1 MINAADL
8 ISSITDDDINW
19 VCQLMNLQELD
30 ESRKDYL
37 KSLTTLDVSACPGSG
52 KTTLL
57 VAKLAIIAR
66 KWNHPTRGLC
76 VLSHTNVAREEI
88 ERRLGGNEVCQ
99 KLLSYPHFIDT
110 IHAFVNRF
118 LATPWLLSSGYK
130 LTAIDNDMTVG
141 VRRRF
146 LGHRDYHSLNGYL
159 ERNHSSFDKLRLG
172 NADFSNPLSGFP
184 SGPHTQTYQ
193 SAAAAI
199 RHSSEQGYFCY
210 DEIFVLGGAL
220 LDQHPEI
227 STILTQRF
235 PFVLIDEMQDTSPI
249 QNAFLSRIFSR
260 NSVANCVHRVGDP
273 NQSIYEGDA
282 LTGPDAFPDTQRC
295 LSISNSFRFDQS
307 IANIANRLAF
317 HPINPTGLIGV
328 REITAGETSP
338 HTIFVF
344 PDDDTSGVLDAYGQH
359 LLETFGQVEIRG
371 SMVTAIGAVHKEY
384 DDIAPGHRHYPKT
397 VCHYWDGYQTSTASS
412 TFKPETL
419 AEYFMVAQIRR
430 GIGSTLHRSVN
441 FAAQGIAHLANL
453 AAGHS
458 VYRSQTRI
466 HREIDTNLIQHEASK
481 RIYHEL
487 IRRFVIDAEEL
498 NQVTWQTLYPDLLA
512 LGASLG
518 GANQAQAVHD
528 FLSWSV
534 SPELSEQVA
543 QADTQTSS
551 TNIYR
556 YSNGNDLVDI
566 RLGSIH
572 MAKGETHLATLVL
585 ETFNN
590 SHFLHSLLPWLLDR
604 KCNGTGGMNDAAKKR
619 LLSLYVAMTRP
630 THLLCLAMRRTS
642 FGTDS
647 QLIQT
652 QERLAGLGWT
662 VRVI

>member
-8 ISSITDDDINW
+8 ISPITDADIDW

-30 ESRKDYL
+30 EPRKSYL
-37 KSLTTLDVSACPGSG
+37 KSLNTLDVCACPGSG

-57 VAKLAIIAR
+57 VAKLAIIAK
-66 KWNHPTRGLC
+66 KWKHPTRGLC

-88 ERRLGGNEVCQ
+88 ERRLGSNEVCQ

-130 LTAIDNDMTVG
+130 LTAIDNDLTIS

-146 LGHRDYHSLNGYL
+146 LGHRFHTLNGYL
-159 ERNHSSFDKLRLG
+159 GRLHLTFEGLRLG
-172 NADFSNPLSGFP
+172 NADFSNPLNRFP
-184 SGPHTQTYQ
+184 SGPHTPTHQL
-193 SAAAAI
+193 AAAAI
-199 RHSSEQGYFCY
+199 KHSSEQGYFCY

-220 LDQHPEI
+220 LDQNPDI
-227 STILTQRF
+227 TTILTQRF
-235 PFVLIDEMQDTSPI
+235 PFVLIDEMQDTSAM
-249 QNAFLSRIFSR
+249 QNNFLSRIFSR
-260 NSVANCVHRVGDP
+260 NSAAICVHRVGDP

-282 LTGPDAFPDTQRC
+282 LTGPDAFPDTARC

-307 IANIANRLAF
+307 IANIANRFAF
-317 HPINPTGLIGV
+317 HAITPNGLIGV
-328 REITAGETSP
+328 REIAADETSP
-338 HTIFVF
+338 HTIFIF
-344 PDDDTSGVLDAYGQH
+344 PDDHTSVVLDAYGQH
-359 LLETFGQVEIRG
+359 LLDTFPQVEIRG
-371 SMVTAIGAVHKEY
+371 SMMTAIGAVHKEY
-384 DDIAPGHRHYPKT
+384 EDIGPGHRHYPKT
-397 VCHYWDGYQTSTASS
+397 VSHYWGAYQTSTASS

-458 VYRSQTRI
+458 IYRSQARI

-487 IRRFVIDAEEL
+487 IRRFIIDAEEL
-498 NQVTWQTLYPDLLA
+498 NQATWQTLYPDLLA
-512 LGASLG
+512 LGGSLG
-518 GANQAQAVHD
+518 GGNQAQAVQA

-534 SPELSEQVA
+534 SPELLEQVA

-556 YSNGNDLVDI
+556 YTNGTDLVDI

-590 SHFLHSLLPWLLDR
+590 SHFLHSLLPWLLGTNS
-604 KCNGTGGMNDAAKKR
+604 NGTRGMSDAAKKR

-642 FGTDS
+642 FGTDT
-647 QLIQT
+647 QLIQA
-652 QERLAGLGWT
+652 QERLSGLGWT

>member
-8 ISSITDDDINW
+8 ISPITDADIDW

-30 ESRKDYL
+30 EPRKNYL

-66 KWNHPTRGLC
+66 KWKHPTRGLC

-130 LTAIDNDMTVG
+130 LTAIDNDLTIG

-146 LGHRDYHSLNGYL
+146 LGHRYHTLNGYL
-159 ERNHSSFDKLRLG
+159 GRLHLTFESLRLG
-172 NADFSNPLSGFP
+172 NADFSNPLNGFP
-184 SGPHTQTYQ
+184 SGPHTPMHQL
-193 SAAAAI
+193 AAAAI
-199 RHSSEQGYFCY
+199 KHSSEQGYFCY

-227 STILTQRF
+227 SIILAQRF
-235 PFVLIDEMQDTSPI
+235 PFVLIDEMQDTSAM
-249 QNAFLSRIFSR
+249 QNSFLSRMFSR
-260 NSVANCVHRVGDP
+260 NSPAICVHRVGDP
-273 NQSIYEGDA
+273 NQAIYEGDA
-282 LTGPDAFPDTQRC
+282 LMGPDAFPDNARC
-295 LSISNSFRFDQS
+295 LCISNSFRFDQS

-317 HPINPTGLIGV
+317 HEINPNGLIGV
-328 REITAGETSP
+328 REIAAGETSS

-359 LLETFGQVEIRG
+359 LLETFPQETIRG

-384 DDIAPGHRHYPKT
+384 TDIPPGHRHYPKT
-397 VCHYWDGYQTSTASS
+397 VSHYWDGYQTSTASS

-419 AEYFMVAQIRR
+419 AEYFMVAQLRR
-430 GIGSTLHRSVN
+430 GIGRTLHRSVN
-441 FAAQGIAHLANL
+441 YAAQGIAHLANL
-453 AAGHS
+453 TAGHS
-458 VYRSQTRI
+458 VYGSQARVY
-466 HREIDTNLIQHEASK
+466 REIDTNLGQQEASK
-481 RIYHEL
+481 RIYHDL
-487 IRRFVIDAEEL
+487 IRRFIVDSEEL
-498 NQVTWQTLYPDLLA
+498 NQAAWQTLNPDLLT
-512 LGASLG
+512 LGESLG
-518 GANQAQAVHD
+518 GVVRSQAVLD
-528 FLSWSV
+528 FLSWTV
-534 SPELSEQVA
+534 SPELLDQVA
-543 QADTQTSS
+543 QADAQTSS

-556 YSNGNDLVDI
+556 YTCETGLIDI

-572 MAKGETHLATLVL
+572 MAKGQTHLATLIL
-585 ETFNN
+585 ETYNN
-590 SHFLHSLLPWLLDR
+590 SHFLHSLLPWIQGR
-604 KCNGTGGMNDAAKKR
+604 NSNGTEGMNVTAKKR

-630 THLLCLAMRRTS
+630 THLLCLAIRRSS
-642 FGTDS
+642 FGTDI
-647 QLIQT
+647 QLTQA
-652 QERLAGLGWT
+652 QERLASLGWT
-662 VRVI
+662 VKSI

>member
-1 MINAADL
+1 MLNAADL
-8 ISSITDDDINW
+8 ISPITDADIHW

-30 ESRKDYL
+30 EPRKNYL

-66 KWNHPTRGLC
+66 KWKHPTRGLC

-130 LTAIDNDMTVG
+130 LTAIDNDLTVS

-146 LGHRDYHSLNGYL
+146 LGHRNYHILKGYL
-159 ERNHSSFDKLRLG
+159 ERHYLSFDGLRLG
-172 NADFSNPLSGFP
+172 NTDFSNPLNGFP
-184 SGPHTQTYQ
+184 SGPHTQTHQ
-193 SAAAAI
+193 LAAAAI
-199 RHSSEQGYFCY
+199 KHSSEQGYFCY

-227 STILTQRF
+227 STILAQRF
-235 PFVLIDEMQDTSPI
+235 PFVLIDEMQDTSAM
-249 QNAFLSRIFSR
+249 QNSFLSRIFSR
-260 NSVANCVHRVGDP
+260 NSAALCVHRVGDP
-273 NQSIYEGDA
+273 NQAIYEGDA
-282 LTGPDAFPDTQRC
+282 MTGPDAFPDNSRC

-317 HPINPTGLIGV
+317 YAINPNGLIGV
-328 REITAGETSP
+328 REIAAGETSP

-359 LLETFGQVEIRG
+359 LLETFPQDTIRG

-384 DDIAPGHRHYPKT
+384 TDIPPGHRHYPKT
-397 VCHYWDGYQTSTASS
+397 VSHYWEGYQTSTASS

-419 AEYFMVAQIRR
+419 AEYFMVAQLRR
-430 GIGSTLHRSVN
+430 GNGSTLHRSVN
-441 FAAQGIAHLANL
+441 YAAQGIAHLTNL
-453 AAGHS
+453 TAGHS

-487 IRRFVIDAEEL
+487 ITRFIIDAEEL
-498 NQVTWQTLYPDLLA
+498 NQAAWQTLNPDLLA

-518 GANQAQAVHD
+518 GANQSQAVQD
-528 FLSWSV
+528 FLSWTV
-534 SPELSEQVA
+534 SPELSEQAA
-543 QADTQTSS
+543 QADAQTSS

-556 YSNGNDLVDI
+556 YTNQTGLLDI
-566 RLGSIH
+566 HLGSIH
-572 MAKGETHLATLVL
+572 MAKGQTHLATLIL
-585 ETFNN
+585 ETYN
-590 SHFLHSLLPWLLDR
+590 SAHFLHSLLPWILGR
-604 KCNGTGGMNDAAKKR
+604 NGNATRGMSDNAKKR

-630 THLLCLAMRRTS
+630 THLLCLAMRRSS
-642 FGTDS
+642 FGTDA
-647 QLIQT
+647 QLIQA
-652 QERLAGLGWT
+652 QESLAGLGWV
-662 VRVI
+662 VRII